1 MTNLNYF
8 VLGFVLMFSVELAFA
23 GGKHH
28 HATTENTYIDNTY
41 INEFE
46 YDSAALATALGQHQF
61 DFGTRQLQG
70 ALGYGYIDG
79 RSALS
84 GAIAKQFDDELLI
97 HGTIGCSTSG
107 DVCGGGAGIT
117 IRFD

>member
-1 MTNLNYF
+1 MTNLSYF
-8 VLGFVLMFSVELAFA
+8 VLSFVLMFSAGLAFA

-28 HATTENTYIDNTY
+28 TTIENTYNTY

-46 YDSAALATALGQHQF
+46 YDSAALGIALGQHQF